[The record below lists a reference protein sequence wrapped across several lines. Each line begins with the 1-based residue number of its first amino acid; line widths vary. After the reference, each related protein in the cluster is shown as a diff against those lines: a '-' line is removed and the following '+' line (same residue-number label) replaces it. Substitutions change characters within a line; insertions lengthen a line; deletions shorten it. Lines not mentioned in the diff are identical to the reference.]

1 MYSDKN
7 LEFSIASRD
16 AAATTTR
23 ALPLGQADLLPP
35 TDGMGP
41 LGGLYLYV
49 SAGESWAKPAS
60 GSVAGFT
67 VTLEHSDTKEGTF
80 TTVIAFPEDR
90 TDVAQGKVLVKH
102 PVPHGIKNW
111 VRFKFSAAKKMNA
124 LATLDAEKHYPG
136 MFRE

>member
-16 AAATTTR
+16 AAAATTR
-23 ALPLGQADLLPP
+23 ALPLGQADLAAP

-49 SAGESWAKPAS
+49 SAGEAIAAPAN
-60 GSVAGFT
+60 GNTAGFT
-67 VTLEHSDTKEGTF
+67 VTLEHCDTKAGTF
-80 TTVIAFPEDR
+80 TTVIAFPEIR
-90 TDVAQGKVLVKH
+90 TAIAAGKVLVKH
-102 PVPHGIKNW
+102 PVPQDIKNW
-111 VRFKFSAAKKMNA
+111 VRFKFSAEKKMNA

-136 MFRE
+136 LFRE